1 MSRWLRSSAG
11 FLALAA
17 LAGLAG
23 CVDRRFVIESD
34 PPGAIVYVNNKYV
47 GATPVDLPFQ
57 YYGKYRFT
65 FVADGYET
73 LTVDESIRPPWY
85 EYFPLE
91 FISENLWPLPVS
103 DLRNIHK
110 PLQPPAIVSPDEI
123 RARAEQLRAQGQSI
137 GVPLPPPNAP
147 PP

>member
-17 LAGLAG
+17 LAGLSG

-34 PPGAIVYVNNKYV
+34 PPGAVVYVNNKYV
-47 GATPVDLPFQ
+47 GATPVDLPFT

-73 LTVDESIRPPWY
+73 LTVDETIKPPWY
-85 EYFPLE
+85 EYFPVE
-91 FISENLWPLPVS
+91 FFSENVLPLTVS

-110 PLQPPAIVSPDEI
+110 PMQPMAITSPEEI
-123 RARAEQLRAQGQSI
+123 RARADQLRAQGQSI
-137 GVPLPPPNAP
+137 GVPLPQP
-147 PP
+147 